1 MDGYRGKKASA
12 LWWLEKVTW
21 ASFLLGS
28 ASDFSGDTG
37 WISRLASQCS
47 MFFINEL
54 KRHFL
59 WKIQEL
65 TITIINFQPLQLW
78 KP

>member
-1 MDGYRGKKASA
+1 MDGYRGKESSVV
-12 LWWLEKVTW
+12 WWSEKVTW

-37 WISRLASQCS
+37 KINRLASQCF
-47 MFFINEL
+47 MFFTNEL

-59 WKIQEL
+59 WKVQEL
-65 TITIINFQPLQLW
+65 SITIINFQP
-78 KP
+78 